1 MKKGVSAM
9 RNLNSTGGRFR
20 LGKGSALAAV
30 CMLLGVGFT
39 VGALAARETE
49 TVPTS
54 SGDIRITPVTHGSLM
69 LEFGGKV
76 IHVDPWSGGDY
87 SGLPKADVILITDI
101 HGDHMDPK
109 MVQEL
114 SKESTAVV
122 APAAVAKTVSQ
133 AQVMENGESKSV
145 EGIRLEAVPM
155 YNLVRGPGPGKLF
168 HDKGRG
174 NGYVLTLG
182 GKRLYFS
189 GDTECTPEMKAL
201 KDIDVAFVCM
211 NLPYTMT
218 PEEAAGCVAAFRPK
232 VVYPY
237 HYRGSDLGKFSA
249 ALKEEKGIEVRLR
262 EWY

>member
-1 MKKGVSAM
+1 M
-9 RNLNSTGGRFR
+9 RNLNPAGGRFR
-20 LGKGSALAAV
+20 FGKSSALTAV
-30 CMLLGVGFT
+30 CILFGVGFT
-39 VGALAARETE
+39 VVASAAREAE
-49 TVPTS
+49 TVSTS
-54 SGDIRITPVTHGSLM
+54 SGDIRITPVTHGSVM

-76 IHVDPWSGGDY
+76 IHLDPWSRGDY
-87 SGLPKADVILITDI
+87 SGLPKADLILITDI

-109 MVQEL
+109 MVREL

-122 APAAVAKTVSQ
+122 APAAVAKTVTQ
-133 AQVMENGESKSV
+133 AQVVANGESKSV
-145 EGIRLEAVPM
+145 EGIRLEAVAM
-155 YNLVRGPGPGKLF
+155 YNLVRGPSPGTLF

-174 NGYVLTLG
+174 NGYLLTLG

-189 GDTECTPEMKAL
+189 GDTECTPEMRAL